1 MTASPTGVATTAS
14 ISEAAEAWALA
25 TEAGLAATEGLG
37 DRMKTIRYE
46 DVVVDRVRAGSELLA
61 FLGLPGDEE
70 TVFKILEEDDGR
82 LKRTE
87 PVGSWHAYFSVYR
100 ALKFHRAAWGTLRK
114 AGYERDPK
122 WWWRPIK
129 R

>member
-1 MTASPTGVATTAS
+1 MWSS
-14 ISEAAEAWALA
+14 IESAP
-25 TEAGLAATEGLG
+25 G
-37 DRMKTIRYE
+37 R
-46 DVVVDRVRAGSELLA
+46 SCSA

-82 LKRTE
+82 LKKPE
-87 PVGSWHAYFSVYR
+87 PVASWHAYFSVYR
-100 ALKFHRAAWGTLRK
+100 ALKFHRAAWATLRK